1 MPLDFPSSPT
11 NGQVY
16 DQWQWDGSKWIAIVG
31 TLPAGPAGPTGPAG
45 PGVAAGGTTG
55 QALTKI
61 NVTDFNTQWTGPYLT
76 GNQSITLSGDIS
88 GSGTTAITTTLAT
101 VNANVGTFAVA
112 TVNAKGLVTAAANM
126 TGDVTTVNGVATL
139 ATVPVSKGGTGATT
153 APNALTNLGAVA
165 KAGDTMSG
173 ALTVNANISSSQFIF
188 GQLLTSVTGAATE
201 SVGFGFSSNNPKI
214 VCWGPSSA
222 GAGQITF
229 YTTAG
234 GNSLDASG
242 NLTILGGTATKPGGG
257 SWVAPSD
264 PALKSDIASY
274 NSGLAEV
281 LQLEPIQYSYTG
293 KAGLPTDGVF
303 YGLDAEATRPVMP
316 ELVGEGV
323 WAPTDPDT
331 AEEAA
336 EPVTFSTIDS
346 GPLIFALVNAV
357 QELAAQLAELKAKVA

>member
-1 MPLDFPSSPT
+1 
-11 NGQVY
+11 
-16 DQWQWDGSKWIAIVG
+16 
-31 TLPAGPAGPTGPAG
+31 
-45 PGVAAGGTTG
+45 
-55 QALTKI
+55 
-61 NVTDFNTQWTGPYLT
+61 
-76 GNQSITLSGDIS
+76 
-88 GSGTTAITTTLAT
+88 
-101 VNANVGTFAVA
+101 
-112 TVNAKGLVTAAANM
+112 
-126 TGDVTTVNGVATL
+126 
-139 ATVPVSKGGTGATT
+139 
-153 APNALTNLGAVA
+153 
-165 KAGDTMSG
+165 MSG

-201 SVGFGFSSNNPKI
+201 NVGFGFSSNNPKI

-229 YTTAG
+229 YTAAG

-274 NSGLAEV
+274 NSGLAEL

-331 AEEAA
+331 QEAAA
-336 EPVTFSTIDS
+336 EPISYSTVDS

-357 QELAAQLAELKAKVA
+357 KELSAQLAELKAKVA